1 MKIHNLFEHKQLHTE
16 LKDIVDNLG
25 YKQITSEEFAKQVL
39 ATTNN
44 FLEMNKNNK
53 RGNIVIKFGIKA
65 LHDMG
70 KYTIED
76 LQNFFN

>member
-1 MKIHNLFEHKQLHTE
+1 MLEANNKVISFAGKGIHPLFEHKQLHTE

-44 FLEMNKNNK
+44 FLEMNK
-53 RGNIVIKFGIKA
+53 
-65 LHDMG
+65 
-70 KYTIED
+70 
-76 LQNFFN
+76 